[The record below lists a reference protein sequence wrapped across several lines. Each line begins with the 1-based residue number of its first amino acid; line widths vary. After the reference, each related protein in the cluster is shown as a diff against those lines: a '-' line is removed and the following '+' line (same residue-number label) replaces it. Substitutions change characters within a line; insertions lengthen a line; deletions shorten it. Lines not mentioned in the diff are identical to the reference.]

1 MLASPDPWLWL
12 TALVL
17 IGAGVAGTVL
27 PALPGAPLVFGGLLL
42 AAWIDGFQKVGYVV
56 IGVLGALTLF
66 TVIVDIAAAVLGAKR
81 VGATRA
87 GLLGSAIGTVVGLF
101 FGFAGLI
108 IGPFAGAL
116 LGELSAR
123 RGLISAGRVAVGTWV
138 ALLIAVVVKLAVV
151 FMMIG
156 LFIFAYLL

>member
-12 TALVL
+12 TAVIL
-17 IGAGVAGTVL
+17 IATGIAGTVL

-56 IGVLGALTLF
+56 IAVLGALTLF

-81 VGATRA
+81 VGASRA
-87 GLLGSAIGTVVGLF
+87 GLLGSALGTVVGLF
-101 FGFAGLI
+101 FGFAGLL
-108 IGPFAGAL
+108 IGPFAGAV

-123 RGLISAGRVAVGTWV
+123 RGLVLAGRVAVGTWF
-138 ALLIAVVVKLAVV
+138 ALLVAVVVKLAVV